1 MNRIF
6 PLFILLCLGCEPDKP
21 QSNRLPTIP
30 VSGSV
35 LLNGKPLSGA
45 RIVFHPA
52 EPREGIPRPTAITDP
67 AGSFTLKTYEVG
79 DGAPL
84 GRYCATISC
93 KGPYEGKEEDR
104 DEVAPEIMP
113 YQYLQPHTSG
123 LIVDVEGN
131 DVRLS
136 PWKLNGYR

>member
-6 PLFILLCLGCEPDKP
+6 PLFILLCLGCESEKP
-21 QSNRLPTIP
+21 RSNRLPTIP

-35 LLNGKPLSGA
+35 SLNGKPLSGA
-45 RIVFHPA
+45 RIVLHPN
-52 EPREGIPRPTAITDP
+52 EPREGIPRPTAITDS
-67 AGSFTLKTYEVG
+67 AGSFSIKTFEVG
-79 DGAPL
+79 DGAPA
-84 GRYCATISC
+84 GRYFATISC
-93 KGPYEGKEEDR
+93 KGSYEGKEEDR

-131 DVRLS
+131 EVRLM
-136 PWKLNGYR
+136 PWKLIGYR